1 MEWRNKKRG
10 FCFLVLTVMLEAVL
24 GGMEGS
30 NAMAAEEGERRCLI
44 QATSL
49 EEDYRG
55 AAKLGLLVTRRAVGG
70 EVEEAFENVLC
81 SCVRVK
87 VEGHY
92 GSGSIYKMLE
102 DEVIIVTNRH
112 VLQYWNEESYVT
124 FFNGRAAEG
133 TLIGVSEGAD
143 LGFIRIPTAGFTYE
157 ELLTFRNIRIPQK
170 PENEN
175 ASEKVAAEDNRIF
188 MIDIASNWN
197 IPAMMEGILIYSYTY
212 LEDFHTEM
220 LYAKG
225 EAIPG
230 MSGGGV
236 FDAYGNYLGM
246 LTGATLQNELAAVP
260 AETITKEYENII
272 SNNE

>member
-1 MEWRNKKRG
+1 MDWKKRVC
-10 FCFLVLTVMLEAVL
+10 CFWGLIVVWGNVL
-24 GGMEGS
+24 GWMEGS
-30 NAMAAEEGERRCLI
+30 YVFAAEEGERRCLI

-49 EEDYRG
+49 EEDYKG

-70 EVEEAFENVLC
+70 EAEEAFGNVLC

-112 VLQYWNEESYVT
+112 VLQYWNEDSYVT
-124 FFNGRAAEG
+124 FFNGRAAGG
-133 TLIGVSEGAD
+133 TLLGVSEEAD
-143 LGFIRIPTAGFTYE
+143 LGFISIPTVGFTYE
-157 ELLTFRNIRIPQK
+157 ELLTFRNIRIPQIS
-170 PENEN
+170 ETETS
-175 ASEKVAAEDNRIF
+175 SEKVSAEDNRIF

-197 IPAMMEGILIYSYTY
+197 IPAMMEGIIIYSYTY

>member
-1 MEWRNKKRG
+1 MDWRKRVC
-10 FCFLVLTVMLEAVL
+10 CFLGVVVVWGSVL

-30 NAMAAEEGERRCLI
+30 NVMAAGEGEMRHLI
-44 QATSL
+44 QVTSL

-55 AAKLGLLVTRRAVGG
+55 AAKLGLLVTRKTVGG
-70 EVEEAFENVLC
+70 EVQEAFENVLC
-81 SCVRVK
+81 SCVRIK

-102 DEVIIVTNRH
+102 DDIIIVTNRH
-112 VLQYWNEESYVT
+112 VLQYWNEDSYVT
-124 FFNGRAAEG
+124 FFNGRAAG
-133 TLIGVSEGAD
+133 GALLGVSEEAD
-143 LGFIRIPTAGFTYE
+143 LGFIRIPTKGFTYE
-157 ELLTFRNIRIPQK
+157 ELLAFRNIRIPQI
-170 PENEN
+170 PENETV
-175 ASEKVAAEDNRIF
+175 SEKVPAEGSKLF
-188 MIDIASNWN
+188 LVDIASKWN
-197 IPAMMEGILIYSYTY
+197 TPVMMEGQLISPLIY
-212 LEDFHTEM
+212 LEDFQTEM

-230 MSGGGV
+230 MSGGGI

-272 SNNE
+272 SNKE

>member
-1 MEWRNKKRG
+1 MDWRKRVC
-10 FCFLVLTVMLEAVL
+10 CFWGLIVVWGNVL
-24 GGMEGS
+24 GWMEGS
-30 NAMAAEEGERRCLI
+30 YVFAAEEGERRCLI

-55 AAKLGLLVTRRAVGG
+55 AAKLGLLVTRRAAGG

-112 VLQYWNEESYVT
+112 VLQYWNEDSYVT
-124 FFNGRAAEG
+124 FFNGRAAGG
-133 TLIGVSEGAD
+133 TLLGVSEEAD

-157 ELLTFRNIRIPQK
+157 ELLIFRNIRIPQN
-170 PENEN
+170 PENET
-175 ASEKVAAEDNRIF
+175 ASENVPAEGSELF
-188 MIDIASNWN
+188 MVDIASKWN
-197 IPAMMEGILIYSYTY
+197 TPVMMEGQLISPFIY
-212 LEDFHTEM
+212 LEDFQTEM

-272 SNNE
+272 SNKE

>member
-1 MEWRNKKRG
+1 MEWRKKKRG

-24 GGMEGS
+24 GRMEGS
-30 NAMAAEEGERRCLI
+30 YVFAAEEGEMGCLI

-112 VLQYWNEESYVT
+112 VLQYWNEDSYVT
-124 FFNGRAAEG
+124 FFNGRAAGG
-133 TLIGVSEGAD
+133 TLLGVSEEAD
-143 LGFIRIPTAGFTYE
+143 LGFISIPTAGFTYE
-157 ELLTFRNIRIPQK
+157 ELLTFRNIRIPQIS
-170 PENEN
+170 ETETT
-175 ASEKVAAEDNRIF
+175 SEKVSAEDNRIF

-260 AETITKEYENII
+260 AETITKEYEKII
-272 SNNE
+272 SIKE

>member
-112 VLQYWNEESYVT
+112 VLQYWNEDSYVT

-133 TLIGVSEGAD
+133 TLIGVSEEAD
-143 LGFIRIPTAGFTYE
+143 LGFIGIPTAGFTYE
-157 ELLTFRNIRIPQK
+157 ELLTYRNIRVAQML
-170 PENEN
+170 ENEI
-175 ASEKVAAEDNRIF
+175 ASEKVPAEGSELF
-188 MIDIASNWN
+188 MVDIASKWN
-197 IPAMMEGILIYSYTY
+197 TPVMMEGQLISPLMY
-212 LEDFHTEM
+212 LEDFQTEM

-225 EAIPG
+225 EAISG

-260 AETITKEYENII
+260 AETITKEDENII
-272 SNNE
+272 SNKE